1 MKFKIG
7 PLWLYR
13 SRDMFVFRKCVSVWL
28 FTVKTLLFPDIMIC
42 TFVIHV
48 TPRETHNELV
58 LSPPIDVTDGSNQ
71 QR

>member
-1 MKFKIG
+1 
-7 PLWLYR
+7 
-13 SRDMFVFRKCVSVWL
+13 MFGFRKCVSVRL

-58 LSPPIDVTDGSNQ
+58 LSPPIDVTEGSNQ
-71 QR
+71 RR